1 MVGAG
6 REVLGGWVGKLFI
19 VGKCLQN
26 FSRFFRGRKGLVG
39 SEVCI
44 IPIRI

>member
-19 VGKCLQN
+19 VGKCLQFFFHVFN
-26 FSRFFRGRKGLVG
+26 FLGVGRV
-39 SEVCI
+39 
-44 IPIRI
+44 